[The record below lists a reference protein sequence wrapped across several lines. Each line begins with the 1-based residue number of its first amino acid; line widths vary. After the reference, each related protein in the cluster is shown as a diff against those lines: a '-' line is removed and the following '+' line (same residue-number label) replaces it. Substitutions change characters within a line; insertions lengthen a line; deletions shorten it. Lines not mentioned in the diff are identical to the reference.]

1 MRENIF
7 TRVTFIV
14 MMTTLNTQL
23 LASLLKEKRGKIGLR
38 TIAEEIEGVSVAT
51 LSRIEQGKI
60 PDVDT
65 FIKLCR
71 WLGVPTDTF
80 VVRQPWESHTPTDN
94 QQAIVAHLRADRELD
109 TDTIQMLVKLVNLAY
124 SSKSPRPASETSK
137 EPSTQGVFE

>member
-1 MRENIF
+1 
-7 TRVTFIV
+7 
-14 MMTTLNTQL
+14 MMTTLNTEL
-23 LASLLKEKRGKIGLR
+23 LASMLKEKRGKTGLR

-65 FIKLCR
+65 FIKICR

-80 VVRQPWESHTPTDN
+80 VIRQPSKTVSHTDN
-94 QQAIVAHLRADRELD
+94 QQAIVAHLRADRELE

-124 SSKSPRPASETSK
+124 SSKSPRPTSEKSK
-137 EPSTQGVFE
+137 EPST